1 MGNTLKAAQKQQTMR
16 RVVRECLFRVVFA
29 LSAFVFLPATHR
41 KHKEGKKAH
50 KNILPITINNST

>member
-1 MGNTLKAAQKQQTMR
+1 MGNTLKTAQKQQTMR
-16 RVVRECLFRVVFA
+16 RVVQECLFRVVFA

-41 KHKEGKKAH
+41 KEKKAH